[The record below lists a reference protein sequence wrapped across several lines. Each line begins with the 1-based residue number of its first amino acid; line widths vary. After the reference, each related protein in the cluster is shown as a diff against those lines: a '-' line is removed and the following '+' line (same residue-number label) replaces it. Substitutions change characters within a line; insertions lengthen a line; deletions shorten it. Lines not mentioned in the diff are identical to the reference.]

1 MDPQRQGS
9 RWIDLLWLLVLGGAS
24 SMWCLTTSTRLSAT
38 FDEPFYLESGL
49 NSWRSGSNE
58 PLMRAG
64 TMPLPV
70 DLETLPLFVW
80 ERARGRMFDV
90 DHEFDRMLHVARAA
104 NLVFWWL
111 LLIYGFRLGALY
123 GGTWG
128 GRFTVLLLACEPNL
142 LAHAGLATMD
152 VAVTAFLLVFVYH
165 YHAGRDGG
173 WWRRVS
179 VPGFCYGLS
188 LLAKAS
194 ALAFV
199 PVGMVALHHY
209 REWGV
214 FQSRMGTTFG
224 FRSLLSYWRTTDWL
238 PRDFWKIIGIGL
250 LTTFLY
256 CGSDWKRERSFVAW
270 SNKLP
275 PGIAQDT
282 MKPLAENLRIFPNA
296 GSGLAYQIKHNIRG
310 HGTYL
315 FGDWSRRAVP
325 HYFPMTLLIKLTLP
339 VLALALIVLL
349 LRPRALA
356 TPPGLLTLVL
366 LAFSVTCRVQIGI
379 RLILPLVAF
388 LMVALAVALVRAA
401 PRRYSRYGFGAS
413 IPVLAALLIVPLC
426 SIWPDGLRHTNPAW
440 GGNEDGFRHLS
451 DSNYDWGQG
460 LHDLQKWRTQHGSP
474 PMKIWYYGKDPRFL
488 KSPENYPLHNMPI
501 KTPADFY
508 RFVGGNYLAV
518 STSILYRDPT
528 FTPASVIVFD
538 VLKGMQPVAR
548 TSTFF
553 IYDFTG
559 RSQLVRQQ

>member
-9 RWIDLLWLLVLGGAS
+9 RWIDLLWLLVLGSAS
-24 SMWCLTTSTRLSAT
+24 SIWCLTASTRLSAT

-58 PLMRAG
+58 SLMRAG

-70 DLETLPLFVW
+70 DIETLPLFIW
-80 ERARGRMFDV
+80 ERARGRMLNV
-90 DHEFDRMLHVARAA
+90 DHEFDQMLRVARAA

-123 GGTWG
+123 GGSWG
-128 GRFTVLLLACEPNL
+128 GRLTVLLFACEPNL

-152 VAVTAFLLVFVYH
+152 VAVTACLLVFVYH
-165 YHAGRDGG
+165 YQVGLDGG
-173 WWRRVS
+173 WLRRVG
-179 VPGFCYGLS
+179 VPGICYGLA

-199 PVGMVALHHY
+199 PVGMVALHHC
-209 REWGV
+209 REWSTYQRREGATI
-214 FQSRMGTTFG
+214 GL
-224 FRSLLSYWRTTDWL
+224 RSLLSYWRLTDWL

-270 SNKLP
+270 ADKLP

-325 HYFPMTLLIKLTLP
+325 HYFPMNLLIKLTLP
-339 VLALALIVLL
+339 VLALTLILLL

-356 TPPGLLTLVL
+356 TPLGLLTLVL
-366 LAFSVTCRVQIGI
+366 LGFSVTCRVQIGI

-401 PRRYSRYGFGAS
+401 PGSHCQRSFALS
-413 IPVLAALLIVPLC
+413 TIVLAALSIVPLR
-426 SIWPDGLRHTNPAW
+426 STWPDGLRHTNPLW
-440 GGNEDGFRHLS
+440 GGNENGYRHLS

-460 LHDLQKWRTQHGSP
+460 LNDLQKWRTQNGSP
-474 PMKIWYYGKDPRFL
+474 PMKVWYYGKDPRFL
-488 KSPENYPLHNMPI
+488 QSPDNCPLHNMPI
-501 KTPADFY
+501 KSPVDFY
-508 RFVGGNYLAV
+508 RLVGGHYLAV

-528 FTPASVIVFD
+528 FTPASVVVFD
-538 VLKGMQPVAR
+538 ILKGMQPVAR

-559 RSQLVRQQ
+559 RSQSAKQ